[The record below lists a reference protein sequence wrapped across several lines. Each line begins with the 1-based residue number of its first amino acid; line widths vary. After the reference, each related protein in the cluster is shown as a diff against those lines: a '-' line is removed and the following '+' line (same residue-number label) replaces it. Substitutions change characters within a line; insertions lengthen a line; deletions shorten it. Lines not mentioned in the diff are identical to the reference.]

1 MVNPPTGGGVGT
13 DRGSAHPL
21 VHLEL
26 HTGDRAG
33 AAAFLARLLHWH
45 SELIDAAS
53 CSYLAVDIGAG
64 VGGGIV
70 ECGAAR
76 PLWIPY
82 VEVDRINEATRHA
95 RQLGASVL
103 LAPREGPSGWR
114 SVISSPAAGEVA
126 LWELKR

>member
-1 MVNPPTGGGVGT
+1 MIGKPPMGT

-26 HTGDRAG
+26 HTGDQAG
-33 AAAFLARLLHWH
+33 AAAFLVRLLHWH
-45 SELIDAAS
+45 SEMIDAVS
-53 CSYLAVDIGAG
+53 CSYRTVDFGAG

-70 ECGAAR
+70 ECGASK

-82 VEVDRINEATRHA
+82 AKVERINEATEHA
-95 RQLGASVL
+95 RELGASVL